1 MVFTKKFK
9 NAHISH
15 MEIFNAGQPRLARY
29 PVHWHHAGYVGQ
41 ADDQYED
48 PSSAIGL
55 SIHDS
60 FRYAFTF
67 FSYSGIIYD
76 SYSRIF
82 LVDS

>member
-1 MVFTKKFK
+1 MVFTKNFK

-29 PVHWHHAGYVGQ
+29 PVHWHHSEYVGQ
-41 ADDQYED
+41 AGDRYED

-60 FRYAFTF
+60 FRYSLMQHAAL
-67 FSYSGIIYD
+67 YNHD
-76 SYSRIF
+76 RI
-82 LVDS
+82 LSLPSVQ